1 MPVRRVAGRA
11 RTLDTVN
18 AARDADLVATLH
30 GRSLLTTHD
39 WSTAEL
45 DALLAVA
52 ARFAELD
59 RAGVRTAL
67 LPDELA
73 YALFFDN
80 STRTRSA
87 WAGAA
92 SRLGMHTVIVDGTST
107 QVSHGET
114 GAETGAMLGMNA
126 HAFGVRHDLILG

>member
-1 MPVRRVAGRA
+1 LVPVRRVAGRA

-18 AARDADLVATLH
+18 TARDADLVATLH

-73 YALFFDN
+73 YALS
-80 STRTRSA
+80 STTRRAPGRRGPAPPRASA
-87 WAGAA
+87 C
-92 SRLGMHTVIVDGTST
+92 TP
-107 QVSHGET
+107 
-114 GAETGAMLGMNA
+114 
-126 HAFGVRHDLILG
+126 